1 MKIENPVSP
10 EAWHAV
16 ACKCPWA
23 TYFHTP
29 AWASCMAKTFPEYAA
44 SGIGFVLDDGTRAV
58 LPAVVREKKR
68 LLGRKKEYK
77 SMEPGVYGGFITEK
91 MLPQDTTDKLSRY
104 LLAMKNASGRIVE
117 SPFQPLHLSSQFRS
131 KEMFTHVVDLAPEF
145 ESVAGRFSRGQ
156 KSNIN
161 QGKRKNI
168 AVRPAACEQDIE
180 RYCHM
185 YEQTVKRWGG
195 RASEIYPRELFLN
208 LYLQK
213 DPNVH
218 FMLAELE
225 GSAVA
230 GVIALAWNK
239 NIVYWHGC
247 ALQEYF
253 KCYPNNVLHAA
264 ILERGCSNGFEA
276 YDMGPS
282 MELEGVIKFK
292 ESFGARKV
300 NFKSYRWK

>member
-1 MKIENPVSP
+1 
-10 EAWHAV
+10 
-16 ACKCPWA
+16 
-23 TYFHTP
+23 
-29 AWASCMAKTFPEYAA
+29 
-44 SGIGFVLDDGTRAV
+44 
-58 LPAVVREKKR
+58 
-68 LLGRKKEYK
+68 
-77 SMEPGVYGGFITEK
+77 
-91 MLPQDTTDKLSRY
+91 
-104 LLAMKNASGRIVE
+104 
-117 SPFQPLHLSSQFRS
+117 
-131 KEMFTHVVDLAPEF
+131 
-145 ESVAGRFSRGQ
+145 
-156 KSNIN
+156 
-161 QGKRKNI
+161 
-168 AVRPAACEQDIE
+168 VRPAACEQDIE

-213 DPNVH
+213 DPTVH

-282 MELEGVIKFK
+282 MELEGVITDVYVVRGDDPDPRDEDGGNPSDKALPPEQEAEDEK
-292 ESFGARKV
+292 ARIAVYAKCQEEQIARV
-300 NFKSYRWK
+300 CDTSENYR